1 MIKEPVIKTCLT
13 CGKTL
18 QGRADKKFC
27 TDYCR
32 NAFNN
37 QLNSNEN
44 RYMRAINQHL
54 RKNRRIL
61 EGILAPGQR
70 LTKISKKY
78 LLDTGFLFGYFTHTY
93 TNRNGKLFY
102 CCYEYGYFRM
112 EKEVILIVKLKNPS
126 EQSKRWHAEARLSIN
141 H

>member
-1 MIKEPVIKTCLT
+1 MESVIKTCLT

-37 QLNSNEN
+37 QLNSHEN
-44 RYMRAINQHL
+44 RCVRAINQRL
-54 RKNRRIL
+54 RRNRRIL
-61 EGILAPGQR
+61 EGILASGQR
-70 LTKISKKY
+70 LTKISKKH
-78 LLDTGFLFGYFTHTY
+78 LLDTGFLFTYFTHTY
-93 TNRNGKLFY
+93 TNRNGKLFH

-112 EKEVILIVKLKNPS
+112 ENEVVLIVKLKKPS
-126 EQSKRWHAEARLSIN
+126 DYSKRRYFETQLSMN
-141 H
+141 S

>member
-1 MIKEPVIKTCLT
+1 MESVIKTCLT

-37 QLNSNEN
+37 QLNRHEN
-44 RYMRAINQHL
+44 RCVRAINQRL
-54 RKNRRIL
+54 RRNRRIL
-61 EGILAPGQR
+61 EGVLAPGQR
-70 LTKISKKY
+70 LTKVSKKH
-78 LLDTGFLFGYFTHTY
+78 LLDTGFVFTYFTHTY

-112 EKEVILIVKLKNPS
+112 EKEVVLIVKLKKQSAHTKRCHS
-126 EQSKRWHAEARLSIN
+126 ETQLSMN
-141 H
+141 Y